1 MNHTRTKGSACFI
14 LSICLALFSASFIG
28 MASAADNKPVS
39 PFEIK
44 KLAIAPEFTL
54 QDLNGG
60 KVPSSAFKG
69 KVVLLNF
76 WAIWCPACTAEL
88 PSLSSLG
95 KDKGL
100 KAKGLEVIAVSTD
113 ASATAVK
120 DFLKKRGLDMQ
131 VLMDEKKS
139 VARQFKVF
147 SLPTTFLIDRQ
158 GNIVEKFFG
167 EYDWADKEIR
177 GKIERLF

>member
-1 MNHTRTKGSACFI
+1 MAHIRTQGPVCFV
-14 LSICLALFSASFIG
+14 LSICLFLFPAAYTGIAG
-28 MASAADNKPVS
+28 AADNKPVS
-39 PFEIK
+39 PFEIE
-44 KLAIAPEFTL
+44 KLVKAPDFTL
-54 QDLNGG
+54 QDLNGE
-60 KVPSSAFKG
+60 KVLSSAFKG
-69 KVVLLNF
+69 RVVLLNF
-76 WAIWCPACTAEL
+76 WATWCPSCIAEL
-88 PSLSSLG
+88 PSLSSLN

-113 ASATAVK
+113 GSATAVR
-120 DFLKKRGLDMQ
+120 DFLRKKGVDIR

-158 GNIVEKFFG
+158 GRIVEKFYG
-167 EYDWADKEIR
+167 EYDWTDNEIR